1 MIQREDKERE
11 KRFHENQHLYNI
23 MQKELFVFRM
33 TLELQLV
40 RRQPALWQEPGSG
53 PIPCSTPC
61 SRAGLRS
68 QYIKM

>member
-1 MIQREDKERE
+1 
-11 KRFHENQHLYNI
+11 

-33 TLELQLV
+33 TLELELV
-40 RRQPALWQEPGSG
+40 WRQPVLWQEPGSG